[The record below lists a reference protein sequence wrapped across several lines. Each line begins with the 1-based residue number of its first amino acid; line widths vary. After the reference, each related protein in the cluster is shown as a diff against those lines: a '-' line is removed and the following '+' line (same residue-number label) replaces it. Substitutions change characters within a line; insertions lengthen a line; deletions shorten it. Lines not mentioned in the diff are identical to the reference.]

1 MSHSPSP
8 PRALAVVYEENDP
21 YRVVKKSPR
30 TLDSDSSEFDVIHS
44 RTASD
49 SSTNKLYHP
58 TTDYDDPYTHIK
70 KPKGVNRETE
80 RANSY
85 LPYSHHRRD
94 PNQPPASTM
103 YIEEYIPHA
112 STSLGVGSM
121 LQDSLAEPMA
131 PLPLKETPRMI
142 EELPKK
148 KKGKELCGLRYR
160 TIALILFLWIVIII
174 IIWYFVW
181 PRVPNLS
188 ISQVND
194 DTDIK
199 VVTNSTKKS
208 FSTQWNVSI
217 TADNSVN
224 WVPTRFNSINL
235 ELFDTKT
242 LVKFGYGSSGFMVLK
257 PKKKSTFSVPVAIF
271 YQTDSLNDTT
281 FQDLYNACGVQIS
294 SNVPSENRQ
303 DMLNV
308 TLLATYHIAGIVWN
322 PTRNIIV
329 RSLTCPTS

>member
-1 MSHSPSP
+1 
-8 PRALAVVYEENDP
+8 
-21 YRVVKKSPR
+21 
-30 TLDSDSSEFDVIHS
+30 
-44 RTASD
+44 
-49 SSTNKLYHP
+49 
-58 TTDYDDPYTHIK
+58 
-70 KPKGVNRETE
+70 
-80 RANSY
+80 
-85 LPYSHHRRD
+85 
-94 PNQPPASTM
+94 M